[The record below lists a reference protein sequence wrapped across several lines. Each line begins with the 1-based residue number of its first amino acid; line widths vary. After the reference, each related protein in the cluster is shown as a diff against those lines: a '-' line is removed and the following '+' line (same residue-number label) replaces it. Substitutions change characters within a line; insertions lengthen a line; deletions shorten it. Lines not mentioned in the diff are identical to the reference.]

1 MKALPPRDPALAQAE
16 AGPSSV
22 AAAKVTGAKPKQSVN
37 AAAQVDVPLPAGAVP
52 SQRKLTG
59 LPADLGAYAG
69 RVTKTVFAAVT
80 GASLVLSGCTTV
92 PLDGVAA
99 NDSNFRGSVSDM
111 GVARGVRELPGGVR
125 VSLAPRHASPQQ
137 KAAHYLAIM
146 QAAGGQWRPGERA
159 VLALRG
165 VSPETGSI
173 HRTTANSAMIDT
185 IVVLS
190 HDAQG
195 RPMAHELAGSTYPGQ
210 RSLSG
215 SKGVDADRDG
225 KKDVGMVAEGS
236 FRARPNGAYNGG
248 PSYHITTPGGGGRL
262 PGIRDTNQDGLHSA
276 EEWAASKQR
285 GDTLS
290 EILFHPGTNGRVSSI
305 GCFNVQDYDAFVA
318 ALGGGGASF
327 NVTLVN
333 AAGPEAR

>member
-1 MKALPPRDPALAQAE
+1 MKALPPRDPAIAQAE
-16 AGPSSV
+16 VGPSSV
-22 AAAKVTGAKPKQSVN
+22 ATAKITGTKPEQAANS
-37 AAAQVDVPLPAGAVP
+37 AAEVDVPLAAGSLP

-59 LPADLGAYAG
+59 QPADLGAYAG

-80 GASLVLSGCTTV
+80 GASLLLSGCTSV
-92 PLDGVAA
+92 PLDRSAA
-99 NDSNFRGSVSDM
+99 NDPNFRGSVGDM

-146 QAAGGQWRPGERA
+146 KAAGGQWRPGERA

-195 RPMAHELAGSTYPGQ
+195 QPMVHELAGSTYPGQ

-215 SKGVDADRDG
+215 PKGVDADRDG
-225 KKDVGMVAEGS
+225 NKDVGMVAEGS

-248 PSYHITTPGGGGRL
+248 PSYHLTTPQGGGRL
-262 PGIRDTNQDGLHSA
+262 AGIRDTNQDGVHSA
-276 EEWAASKQR
+276 EEWAASKRR

-290 EILFHPGTNGRVSSI
+290 EILFHPGTDGRVSSI

-333 AAGPEAR
+333 AAGPEPR